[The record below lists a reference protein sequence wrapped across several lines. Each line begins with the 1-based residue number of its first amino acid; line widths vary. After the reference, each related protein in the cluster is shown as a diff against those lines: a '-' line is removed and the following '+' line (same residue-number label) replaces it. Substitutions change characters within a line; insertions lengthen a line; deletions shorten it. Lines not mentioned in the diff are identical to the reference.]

1 MKKRNIARRA
11 LRKVTPATLAMAS
24 LPGALSVLAPAAAQE
39 SKPAVSEPN
48 LKGGLHLGH
57 AQVTGDTSNGFTWYG
72 QGAFTLPI
80 GKSFGVQVEGALGSL
95 QGRFLRGAG
104 VHAFWRDPDF
114 ALLGATFQYQGLA
127 GATVL
132 RTGGEAE
139 WYAGRFTLAAQA
151 GYQGG
156 NPNDSKTIRPG
167 QGAYGLLDLRYYPLD
182 DLMLHVGG
190 GFAPL
195 RKGRYEGI
203 VRFGAEYQPS
213 FSPIRGLTLFV
224 EGDVGT
230 YKHHIVTA
238 GIRFYFGFGSGL
250 TTKPLI
256 RRHREDDPPFMTQTA
271 TQGFQQGATG
281 AGPQIP
287 SVPVTGGE
295 GCPPF
300 CPD

>member
-1 MKKRNIARRA
+1 MAAKVKVARV
-11 LRKVTPATLAMAS
+11 LRTLSPATLTVAS
-24 LPGALSVLAPAAAQE
+24 LPCVMAALVPAAAQE

-48 LKGGLHLGH
+48 LKGGIHLGH
-57 AQVTGDTSNGFTWYG
+57 GQVTGDTSDGFTWYG
-72 QGAFTLPI
+72 QGAFTLPL

-95 QGRFLRGAG
+95 EGRFLRGAG
-104 VHAFWRDPDF
+104 VHAFWRDPDI

-132 RTGGEAE
+132 RAGGEGE
-139 WYAGRFTLAAQA
+139 WYAGPFTIAAQA

-156 NPNDSKTIRPG
+156 NPNNSRTIRPG
-167 QGAYGLLDLRYYPLD
+167 QGAYGLLDLRYYPLN

-203 VRFGAEYQPS
+203 VRFGAEYQPE

-238 GIRFYFGFGSGL
+238 GVRFYFGFGSGFSA
-250 TTKPLI
+250 KPLI
-256 RRHREDDPPFMTQTA
+256 RRHREDDPPFMTQNA

-281 AGPQIP
+281 VVPQG
-287 SVPVTGGE
+287 VPVSGGE

-300 CPD
+300 CLE

>member
-1 MKKRNIARRA
+1 MGATRKKARP
-11 LRKVTPATLAMAS
+11 LRKFSPATMALAS
-24 LPGALSVLAPAAAQE
+24 LPGVMAMLPPAAAQE
-39 SKPAVSEPN
+39 GKPAVSEPN
-48 LKGGLHLGH
+48 LKGGIHFGH
-57 AQVTGDTSNGFTWYG
+57 GQVTGDTSNGFTWYG

-80 GKSFGVQVEGALGSL
+80 GKSFGVQVEGALGQL
-95 QGRFLRGAG
+95 QGRFLHGAG
-104 VHAFWRDPDF
+104 VHAFWRDPDI

-127 GATVL
+127 GANVL
-132 RTGGEAE
+132 RFGGEGE
-139 WYAGRFTLAAQA
+139 WYLGKFTLAGQV

-156 NPNDSKTIRPG
+156 NPNSSSTIRPG
-167 QGAYGLLDLRYYPLD
+167 QGAYGLLDLRYYPLN

-203 VRFGAEYQPS
+203 VRFGAEYQPE

-238 GIRFYFGFGSGL
+238 GIRFYFGMQSGF
-250 TTKPLI
+250 TSKPLI
-256 RRHREDDPPFMTQTA
+256 RRHREDDPPFLTQNA

-281 AGPQIP
+281 IIPQ
-287 SVPVTGGE
+287 VPVSGGE

-300 CPD
+300 CQE

>member
-1 MKKRNIARRA
+1 M
-11 LRKVTPATLAMAS
+11 
-24 LPGALSVLAPAAAQE
+24 
-39 SKPAVSEPN
+39 
-48 LKGGLHLGH
+48 
-57 AQVTGDTSNGFTWYG
+57 
-72 QGAFTLPI
+72 

-95 QGRFLRGAG
+95 DGRFLRGAG
-104 VHAFWRDPDF
+104 VHAFWRDPDI

-132 RTGGEAE
+132 RVGGEAE
-139 WYAGRFTLAAQA
+139 WYVGRFTIAGQA

-182 DLMLHVGG
+182 NLMLHVGG

-203 VRFGAEYQPS
+203 IRFGAEYQPD

-230 YKHHIVTA
+230 FKHHIVTA
-238 GIRFYFGFGSGL
+238 GVRFYFGFGSGFSA
-250 TTKPLI
+250 KPLM

-281 AGPQIP
+281 IIPQ
-287 SVPVTGGE
+287 VPVSGGE

-300 CPD
+300 CIE